1 MYYGVNYDL
10 YTFCYSIL
18 LLVNCTSHLPVHV
31 SYLPPPGGEKSPW
44 TNASHWRQKQISDKQ
59 TNFSAS
65 RLLTAP
71 ASTSWATHVLFVAT
85 PMNWEYMCTVCDHS
99 YELGVQFTPPM

>member
-1 MYYGVNYDL
+1 M
-10 YTFCYSIL
+10 CP
-18 LLVNCTSHLPVHV
+18 TSHLPEERRV
-31 SYLPPPGGEKSPW
+31 PGQMPLIGG
-44 TNASHWRQKQISDKQ
+44 RKQISDKQ